1 VVTSKAP
8 APRSRSARG
17 HPTSRRLVGYL
28 RVSTGVQF
36 DGPGLD
42 VQERAIRVWCR
53 QHSHRLVGWRRDE
66 ALSGAADSDVRAGL
80 ADALN
85 DVEPGGWTGTSRRA
99 EGIVVYR
106 LDRLSRDV
114 IVQESILREVWR
126 LGGEVYSTASGEA
139 NLRDDPEDPNR
150 RLIRVILGAIA
161 EWERSMIALRM
172 ARGRALKRERGG
184 YVDGR
189 PPFGFRAE
197 GKALVPDAAE
207 QATVRRIL
215 ELRGQGESLR
225 GIVAALE
232 VGGRPA
238 KQGGRWH
245 PRAVAAVVARAR

>member
-1 VVTSKAP
+1 VATSTAAAP
-8 APRSRSARG
+8 ASRSRGSRN
-17 HPTSRRLVGYL
+17 HPTTRRLVGYL
-28 RVSTGVQF
+28 RVSTGVQL
-36 DGPGLD
+36 DGLGLA
-42 VQERAIRVWCR
+42 VQERAIRAWCR
-53 QHSHRLVGWRRDE
+53 QHGHRLVGWRRDE
-66 ALSGAADSDVRAGL
+66 ALSGAADTSARAGL

-184 YVDGR
+184 YADGR
-189 PPFGFRAE
+189 PPYGLRAE
-197 GKALVPDAAE
+197 GSMLAQHVVPW
-207 QATVRRIL
+207 RNRY
-215 ELRGQGESLR
+215 LRAPREP
-225 GIVAALE
+225 A
-232 VGGRPA
+232 RPSA
-238 KQGGRWH
+238 
-245 PRAVAAVVARAR
+245 PSV

>member
-1 VVTSKAP
+1 VTTSTAP
-8 APRSRSARG
+8 PRSRSSRD
-17 HPTSRRLVGYL
+17 HLTSRRLVGYL
-28 RVSTGVQF
+28 RVSTGVQL
-36 DGPGLD
+36 DGLGLA
-42 VQERAIRVWCR
+42 VQEKTIRAWCR
-53 QHSHRLVGWRRDE
+53 QHGHRLVGWRRDE
-66 ALSGAADSDVRAGL
+66 ALSGAADTDARAGL

-184 YVDGR
+184 YADGR
-189 PPFGFRAE
+189 PPYGFRAE
-197 GKALVPDAAE
+197 GKALVADVAE

-215 ELRGQGESLR
+215 ELHGQGESLR
-225 GIVAALE
+225 GIIAALE
-232 VGGRPA
+232 AEGRAA

-245 PRAVAAVVARAR
+245 PRTVAAVVARAR